1 MHLMR
6 PTIDTDPPE
15 VLKYWINERT
25 KVQVRKALDMPKPWS
40 EDPIMQVTYFT
51 NVHRQDDPT
60 TRVIQEWAQ
69 RPDDTNA
76 KVLFRLM
83 FARLVNFSPVFQE
96 LSPEASIDGWIK
108 VLRYR
113 KATKKKVFGSAYIV
127 STCGKKIEKISYIE
141 KLLQEWWR
149 QLEHDGEHLIPI
161 ADCWRMQQYLL
172 EFRGLSNFMT
182 GQIVADFK
190 HCRKTVLSEAN
201 DFYTFV
207 TPGPGSKRGLAWYYG
222 YGEFAK
228 VTDRMFPTMIE
239 GVHADL
245 KLPSNFEMQDLQ
257 NCLCEYDKYMRILH
271 GVGRSKR
278 TYPGNVAK

>member
-1 MHLMR
+1 MR

-40 EDPIMQVTYFT
+40 EDPIFQKTYFT

-60 TRVIQEWAQ
+60 TKVVQQWAQ
-69 RPDDTNA
+69 TGAESKTDVFF
-76 KVLFRLM
+76 KLM
-83 FARLVNFSPVFQE
+83 FARMVNFTPTLMALNHLAPLE
-96 LSPEASIDGWIK
+96 GWVKDMRAIK
-108 VLRYR
+108 DSGR
-113 KATKKKVFGSAYIV
+113 KVWGSAYIV
-127 STCGKKIEKISYIE
+127 STCGKKIDKITYLEALLNEWQE
-141 KLLQEWWR
+141 KLFYT
-149 QLEHDGEHLIPI
+149 DVDMTPMGECSKVF
-161 ADCWRMQQYLL
+161 DYLL
-172 EFRGLSNFMT
+172 EFRGISSFMAA
-182 GQIVADFK
+182 QIVADFK
-190 HCRKTVLSEAN
+190 HCRGTTLSDAG
-201 DFYTFV
+201 DFYTFAR
-207 TPGPGSKRGLAWYYG
+207 PGPGSKRGLAWYYG

-278 TYPGNVAK
+278 SYPGNVAK